1 MRVYLWLQWELL
13 GVLYLDPSTL
23 RAASI
28 VGLEVDFA
36 GEEGKGGGLCSWEK
50 GCCDHG
56 GKKERQEGWKN
67 SPTYILVPSTEH
79 IL

>member
-1 MRVYLWLQWELL
+1 MCIQWELL

-28 VGLEVDFA
+28 VGIEVTCT
-36 GEEGKGGGLCSWEK
+36 GEGVKGGRGLCSHEK

-56 GKKERQEGWKN
+56 GKKERQEGWKKR
-67 SPTYILVPSTEH
+67 PTYILVPSTVH